1 MPLHDLARICAA
13 SFLCLCTA
21 PATFAQVTE
30 GTTGSNAIIRSED
43 GTTTVYPAS
52 YFDQFSPLSLNDMLQ
67 RIPGASIGE
76 FVANEERRGLRG
88 NEDSILING
97 QQVTGKDSGGSSA
110 LNNIAANQVDRI
122 EIIRGSSSEVQS
134 STQRIINVI
143 LLETSG
149 DTLTMTFALPTYVGD
164 GSVRPVVALTYAV
177 TEANRNYAFAF
188 NTMPI
193 YRPWERLKISSDLT
207 GLPILSSVESE
218 QADRYSAN
226 ATGRYDQRFS
236 GGSRLQLNGLIKWND
251 NDRERREVV
260 RDLLLP
266 PGLNQLSDSLEDDHR
281 DRYTAEISADYS
293 FPLSPISALTVLGV
307 YNWQE
312 DNRQRDVLD
321 LEPVGDLVTARED
334 RLETKTESI
343 VRGTYDRI
351 LSDTFGFQIGA
362 EGTINTQNTEFD
374 FLTLVDG
381 ALQPLAIF
389 NSDGTVKEYRGEG
402 FSTLRWN
409 VSESVQAEFGIAFE
423 ASRITQNSADVDS
436 GRSLSFVKPTFNVY
450 WDATSR
456 NKLFFAIQRDVDQ
469 LNFRDFV
476 TNITQMEQEVEAGNP
491 DLRPV
496 RSWDYEL
503 GMEHR
508 LADGGGLLSGTL
520 FYRDVQDV
528 RGRTTFNGLISQIS
542 NIGDGQEYGI
552 DTEASIDFTRLGWWD
567 GVLTA
572 TYLRRISKVED
583 PFDGVRRRFGFTPNW
598 ETSVQYRHEIKTLIN
613 GHVSFNYSQ
622 LGARFI
628 NDIEN
633 IDRFKESG
641 SLTISIEHNV
651 TNNVRINLSSNNFL
665 NLKSVKARRSLA
677 LNPGGPRQLTGTRL
691 ERAKWGR
698 IFNLYVRVQI

>member
-21 PATFAQVTE
+21 SATFAQVAE

-67 RIPGASIGE
+67 RIPGASMGE

-88 NEDSILING
+88 NEDAILING

-164 GSVRPVVALTYAV
+164 GSVRPVVGLTYAV
-177 TEANRNYAFAF
+177 TEADRNYAFAF

-312 DNRQRDVLD
+312 DNRQRDVLN

-381 ALQPLAIF
+381 ALKPLAIF
-389 NSDGTVKEYRGEG
+389 NTTARLRNTGERGFPRSDGTFLSQFRLNSVSPSKPHA
-402 FSTLRWN
+402 LRK
-409 VSESVQAEFGIAFE
+409 I
-423 ASRITQNSADVDS
+423 
-436 GRSLSFVKPTFNVY
+436 
-450 WDATSR
+450 
-456 NKLFFAIQRDVDQ
+456 
-469 LNFRDFV
+469 
-476 TNITQMEQEVEAGNP
+476 
-491 DLRPV
+491 V
-496 RSWDYEL
+496 R
-503 GMEHR
+503 M
-508 LADGGGLLSGTL
+508 
-520 FYRDVQDV
+520 
-528 RGRTTFNGLISQIS
+528 
-542 NIGDGQEYGI
+542 
-552 DTEASIDFTRLGWWD
+552 
-567 GVLTA
+567 
-572 TYLRRISKVED
+572 
-583 PFDGVRRRFGFTPNW
+583 
-598 ETSVQYRHEIKTLIN
+598 
-613 GHVSFNYSQ
+613 
-622 LGARFI
+622 
-628 NDIEN
+628 
-633 IDRFKESG
+633 
-641 SLTISIEHNV
+641 
-651 TNNVRINLSSNNFL
+651 
-665 NLKSVKARRSLA
+665 
-677 LNPGGPRQLTGTRL
+677 
-691 ERAKWGR
+691 
-698 IFNLYVRVQI
+698 